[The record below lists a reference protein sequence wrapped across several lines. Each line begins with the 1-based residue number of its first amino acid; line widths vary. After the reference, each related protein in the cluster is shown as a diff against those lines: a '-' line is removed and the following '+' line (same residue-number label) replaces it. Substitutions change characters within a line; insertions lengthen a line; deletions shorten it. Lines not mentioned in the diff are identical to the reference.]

1 MKGSQ
6 KFWSIIGI
14 IFMIYGNYL
23 CFFTD
28 FLPEGDECVGAAQFI
43 IAIIILMGDLALI
56 IVIIGG
62 FFTQILPK
70 FNNWLDDKF

>member
-1 MKGSQ
+1 MKGSE

-28 FLPEGDECVGAAQFI
+28 FVPKDNAHGMPL
-43 IAIIILMGDLALI
+43 AIGMMIFLADLALI
-56 IVIIGG
+56 VVIIGV

-70 FNNWLDDKF
+70 FNNWLDEKF

>member
-23 CFFTD
+23 SFFTD
-28 FLPEGDECVGAAQFI
+28 FVPKGEKDIDAFKFI
-43 IAIIILMGDLALI
+43 IGMTILMGDLALI
-56 IVIIGG
+56 VVIIGV
-62 FFTQILPK
+62 FFAQILPK
-70 FNNWLDDKF
+70 FNNWLDEKF

>member
-23 CFFTD
+23 SFFTD
-28 FLPEGDECVGAAQFI
+28 FVPKGDEAGKSIELVIGIFVV
-43 IAIIILMGDLALI
+43 LGDLALI
-56 IVIIGG
+56 VVIIGV
-62 FFTQILPK
+62 FFAQILPK
-70 FNNWLDDKF
+70 FNNWLDEKF